1 LLSNKLNAM
10 KILLT
15 IFLILF
21 VLTIAVFVI
30 DGKVIDTLSDD
41 SSFKKWWRNNVIG
54 VMEDGEI

>member
-1 LLSNKLNAM
+1 M